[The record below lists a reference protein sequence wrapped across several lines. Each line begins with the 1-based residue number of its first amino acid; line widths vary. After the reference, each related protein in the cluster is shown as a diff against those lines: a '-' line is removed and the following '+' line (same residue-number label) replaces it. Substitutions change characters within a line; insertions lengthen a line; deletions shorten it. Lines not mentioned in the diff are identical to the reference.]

1 MLTKFEI
8 IVIIKYQKKG
18 ENNMT
23 VRELINALLDSYDMN
38 MRVCVYD
45 KLEEDYIPIK
55 VVEVADAVYLQT
67 EE

>member
-1 MLTKFEI
+1 
-8 IVIIKYQKKG
+8 
-18 ENNMT
+18 MT

-55 VVEVADAVYLQT
+55 VVEIADAVYLQT

>member
-1 MLTKFEI
+1 
-8 IVIIKYQKKG
+8 
-18 ENNMT
+18 MT
-23 VRELINALLDSYDMN
+23 VRELINELLDSYDMN

-55 VVEVADAVYLQT
+55 VVEVADAIYLQT

>member
-1 MLTKFEI
+1 
-8 IVIIKYQKKG
+8 
-18 ENNMT
+18 MT
-23 VRELINALLDSYDMN
+23 VRELINELLDSYDMN

-55 VVEVADAVYLQT
+55 IVEVADAVYLQT